1 MARVVVVTKE
11 GRDYSR
17 TVSDWIEDFYRATGR
32 RLEIV
37 DPDKE
42 TAFCQAYD
50 VVEYPTILAIDN
62 NGAVLQVWRGPV
74 MPLIDEVNYY
84 LI

>member
-1 MARVVVVTKE
+1 MSRVVVVTKE

-17 TVSDWIEDFYRATGR
+17 TVSDWVEDFYRATGR
-32 RLEIV
+32 KLEIV

-42 TAFCQAYD
+42 TLFCEAYD
-50 VVEYPTILAIDN
+50 VVEYPTILALSER
-62 NGAVLQVWRGPV
+62 GVLCSWKGL
-74 MPLIDEVNYY
+74 PLPTRDDILFY